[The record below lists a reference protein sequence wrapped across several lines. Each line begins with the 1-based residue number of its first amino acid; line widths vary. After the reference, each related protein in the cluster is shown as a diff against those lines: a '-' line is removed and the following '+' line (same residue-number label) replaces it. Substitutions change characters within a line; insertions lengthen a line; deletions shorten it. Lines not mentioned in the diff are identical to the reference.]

1 MIKEKIE
8 FLLSRLSRQQLSE
21 VELDELR
28 ELLNNQGVKDDFLFI
43 INEMIDRT
51 QSEQV
56 FDEKRYTPL
65 LNKILQADK
74 KHKMTSPI
82 QVHML
87 KRISIAASLL
97 FVVGTVSYF
106 LFFSNRNENRLVKQ
120 TSNDIVA
127 PHKTKA
133 SITLADGTSVSIEG
147 IQSGTLAEDHDVV
160 VTKNSDGQILYAG
173 NGQATQ
179 GKLVYNTLTNPR
191 GSRVVNIFLSD
202 GTQVWLN
209 VGSSITYPIKFIGSK
224 REVQLTGEAYFEVS
238 KNKEMPFWVEAK
250 RMRVEVLGT
259 HFDVK
264 AYEDEQSTQT
274 TLLEGSVNV
283 VNQSGER
290 LLKPGQQ
297 ADVDS
302 KIQVIDDVDFDMVL
316 AWKNGIFNFKSADVI
331 TIMNQ
336 LRNWYDIDIVYQ
348 GKPKSETFSGIIN
361 RSENISSVL
370 KIIEAAGIGFKLEGK
385 RVTVIF

>member
-1 MIKEKIE
+1 
-8 FLLSRLSRQQLSE
+8 
-21 VELDELR
+21 
-28 ELLNNQGVKDDFLFI
+28 
-43 INEMIDRT
+43 
-51 QSEQV
+51 
-56 FDEKRYTPL
+56 
-65 LNKILQADK
+65 
-74 KHKMTSPI
+74 
-82 QVHML
+82 
-87 KRISIAASLL
+87 
-97 FVVGTVSYF
+97 
-106 LFFSNRNENRLVKQ
+106 
-120 TSNDIVA
+120 
-127 PHKTKA
+127 
-133 SITLADGTSVSIEG
+133 
-147 IQSGTLAEDHDVV
+147 
-160 VTKNSDGQILYAG
+160 
-173 NGQATQ
+173 
-179 GKLVYNTLTNPR
+179 
-191 GSRVVNIFLSD
+191 
-202 GTQVWLN
+202 
-209 VGSSITYPIKFIGSK
+209 
-224 REVQLTGEAYFEVS
+224 
-238 KNKEMPFWVEAK
+238 MPFWVEAK

>member
-1 MIKEKIE
+1 MMKEKIA
-8 FLLSRLSRQQLSE
+8 FLLSRLSNQQLSK
-21 VELDELR
+21 VEFEELSD
-28 ELLNNQGVKDDFLFI
+28 LLNNLEVKDEFLFV

-51 QSEQV
+51 HAEQV
-56 FDEKRYTPL
+56 FDEKRYAPL
-65 LNKILQADK
+65 LNKILIADK
-74 KHKMTSPI
+74 QQKLASQTP
-82 QVHML
+82 VHML
-87 KRISIAASLL
+87 RRISVAASVL
-97 FVVGTVSYF
+97 FLIGTMFYF
-106 LFFSNRNENRLVKQ
+106 LFFSNKSKNQVVNQ
-120 TSNDIVA
+120 ASHDIVA
-127 PHKTKA
+127 PNNTKA
-133 SITLADGTSVSIEG
+133 SITLADGTSVSLEG
-147 IQSGTLAEDHDVV
+147 IQSGILAEDHDVV
-160 VTKNSDGQILYAG
+160 VTKKSDGQILYDG
-173 NGQATQ
+173 NGQATD
-179 GKLVYNTLTNPR
+179 GKLIYNTLTNPR

-209 VGSSITYPIKFIGSK
+209 AGSSITYPIKFIGNK
-224 REVQLTGEAYFEVS
+224 RNVQLTGEAYFEVS

-250 RMRVEVLGT
+250 RMHVEVLGT

-264 AYEDEQSTQT
+264 AYEDESSTQT

-316 AWKNGIFNFKSADVI
+316 AWKTGVFNFKSADII

-336 LRNWYDIDIVYQ
+336 LRNWYDIDIVYL

-361 RSENISSVL
+361 RSENISAVL